1 MRNSLVL
8 AGFVAVGL
16 LGINPT
22 PALSQDAL
30 GGGASFPNAVYQ
42 KWIEMAKAQIGITIQ
57 YSSAGEAG
65 AGQSKVLAREIDF
78 AVSGLPM
85 PASMRSAGNL
95 LQFPVVIGAVVPVF
109 NIPGVASGQL
119 RLNGALLAK
128 IFAGGIKRWNDP
140 AIVAINPGISL
151 PDLEIRPVSIRDAG
165 AGASFGFT
173 QYILAADAEW
183 RDKHGTIVTRRWAV
197 GSNVE
202 DASAM
207 VETVKGLSG
216 SIGYM
221 PYGLAMRTKQPLVA
235 LSNPAGKFLVPTLSG
250 IAAAAA
256 NADWNGATDLV
267 MTLVNQPGEE
277 SWPIAQTSYAQIPL
291 DPQDPA
297 RSKAVR
303 RFFDFAYGQGGSILA
318 DLGFV
323 PLSPDVQNRA
333 RALWT
338 KVGS

>member
-1 MRNSLVL
+1 MRNSAVL
-8 AGFVAVGL
+8 AGFVVMGL
-16 LGINPT
+16 LGLR
-22 PALSQDAL
+22 PALAQDAV

-42 KWIEMAKAQIGITIQ
+42 KWIEMAKAQTGLAIQ
-57 YSSAGEAG
+57 YRSAGEAG

-78 AVSGLPM
+78 SVSGLPM
-85 PASMRSAGNL
+85 PASMRSGGNL
-95 LQFPVVIGAVVPVF
+95 VQFPVVIGAVAPVF
-109 NIPGVASGQL
+109 NLPGVPSGQL

-128 IFAGGIKRWNDP
+128 IFTGGIKQWNDP
-140 AIVAINPGISL
+140 AIVAINPGIAL
-151 PDLEIRPVSIRDAG
+151 PDMEIRPVSIRDAG

-183 RDKHGTIVTRRWAV
+183 REKHGPMVTRRWAI

-202 DASAM
+202 DAAAM
-207 VETVKGLSG
+207 VETIKILPG

-221 PYGLAMRTKQPLVA
+221 PYGLAMRTKQSLVA
-235 LSNPAGKFLVPTLSG
+235 LLNPAGKYVVPTLDG
-250 IAAAAA
+250 IAAASAR
-256 NADWNGATDLV
+256 ADWNGAVDLV
-267 MTLVNQPGEE
+267 MTLVNQPGDE

-303 RFFDFAYGQGGSILA
+303 QFFDFAYSKGGSVLA
-318 DLGFV
+318 DFGFV
-323 PLSPDVQNRA
+323 PLSPDVQNKA
-333 RALWT
+333 RTLWT